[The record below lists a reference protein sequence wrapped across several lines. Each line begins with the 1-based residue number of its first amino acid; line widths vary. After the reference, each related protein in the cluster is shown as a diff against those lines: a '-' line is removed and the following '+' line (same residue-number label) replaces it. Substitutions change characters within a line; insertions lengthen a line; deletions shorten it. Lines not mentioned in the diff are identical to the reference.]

1 MESVMDTQS
10 TEYRARVRALN
21 DQFRRHG
28 IGLGSFMHTD
38 GVHEKGQAFVQGVL
52 VAVRDFDAFSTDN
65 DPYGEHDFGAF
76 DYEGERLF
84 FKIDYYDLALQAHS
98 PDPVDPAVTHR
109 VLTIMFA
116 SEY

>member
-1 MESVMDTQS
+1 MDTQS
-10 TEYRARVRALN
+10 PEYRARVRALN

-52 VAVRDFDAFSTDN
+52 VTVRDFDAFSTDN

-76 DYEGERLF
+76 DYDSERLF

-98 PDPVDPAVTHR
+98 PDPADPAVTHR

>member
-1 MESVMDTQS
+1 MDTQS
-10 TEYRARVRALN
+10 TEYRAQVRTLN

-28 IGLGSFMHTD
+28 IGRGSIMHTE
-38 GVHEKGQAFVQGVL
+38 GVHERGQDFVLAVL
-52 VAVRDFDAFSTDN
+52 KAVRDFTAFSTDN

-76 DYEGERLF
+76 DHEGERLF
-84 FKIDYYDLALQAHS
+84 FKIDYYDLALQAQS
-98 PDPVDPAVTHR
+98 PDPADPAVTHR

>member
-1 MESVMDTQS
+1 MDTQS
-10 TEYRARVRALN
+10 IEYRARVRALN
-21 DQFRRHG
+21 DQFRRNG
-28 IGLGSFMHTD
+28 IGIGSFMHTD
-38 GVHEKGQAFVQGVL
+38 GVHEKGQAFVQGVFG
-52 VAVRDFDAFSTDN
+52 AVRDFDAFSKDN

-76 DYEGERLF
+76 DYQGERLF

-98 PDPVDPAVTHR
+98 PDPADPAVTHR